1 MRINEINAPVQP
13 DTYEASMFISQSIRA
28 GKYAIKIHNLLHNDQ
43 EMESWVA
50 KKVDLASGY
59 IASIGHYMEGQ
70 TESVAE
76 DAGEGHMSKSQL
88 YATAKYALQIA
99 SMVRPGDDIEGW
111 VQTKMNRAVDMLD
124 AVYHYEDYQRLNPYR
139 EELGDLHQR
148 HAGIVQKNIDQIL
161 ATETAMD
168 DIETIPGM
176 LNIMK
181 RKVHNAEKKYAKEV
195 REGSRMPATMD
206 DRLKTRLQQIAINN
220 GAIATEYMGGSL
232 FVKFAGQTAKLKADK
247 THVLIRQNVKHHHPD
262 TGVNMFRVGD
272 EFVYDFVPLA
282 SEKPDADHT
291 NEGSRMPASMIRTK
305 QKLDSMSPD
314 EINHFF
320 QKRAHQHG
328 KPARELARS
337 QELRYGKEVA
347 AKAPYSRHVSEE
359 ILDEDFKGW
368 LQKMAAA
375 GIIVGGLAGIGTVMN
390 AIDNSVPAIQAINK
404 ALDSAEQRGDTK
416 LASMIQ
422 KDLQDAKLRL
432 DTGKDL
438 NQVKY
443 LQDKYKNFMPAGY
456 KSEDKDDQDYPP
468 HLQDLFKKL
477 RDKQAQNKEI
487 DAKVTDATPA
497 GYGPK
502 DDAVNEYS
510 PFKNK
515 VLSKIAKPA
524 SDYAEKLKT
533 LNMLARDPNTNRDPE
548 LQRELI
554 RRKQQLITT
563 KESSTVL
570 YTNRLTDM
578 MGKRLGE
585 SWANKFKTS

>member
-59 IASIGHYMEGQ
+59 IASIGHYMEGT

-99 SMVRPGDDIEGW
+99 SVVRPGDDIEGW

-139 EELGDLHQR
+139 EELGDLHQK
-148 HAGIVQKNIDQIL
+148 HAGLIQKNIDQIL
-161 ATETAMD
+161 ATETTID

-181 RKVHNAEKKYAKEV
+181 RKVHEVEKKYAKEV

-247 THVLIRQNVKHHHPD
+247 THVLIRQNVKHHYPD
-262 TGVNMFRVGD
+262 TGVNMFRVRD

-282 SEKPDADHT
+282 SEKSDADHT

-305 QKLDSMSPD
+305 QKLDSMSPE
-314 EINHFF
+314 EINDLF

-456 KSEDKDDQDYPP
+456 KSEDKDDQEYPP

-563 KESSTVL
+563 QESSTVL

>member
-13 DTYEASMFISQSIRA
+13 DTYEASMFIKQAIRA
-28 GKYAIKIHNLLHNDQ
+28 GKYAIKIHNILNNDQ

-50 KKVDLASGY
+50 KKIDLASGY
-59 IASIGHYMEGQ
+59 ISTIGHYIEGQ
-70 TESVAE
+70 TVTEISKMPKGTGTMQGVKE

-99 SMVRPGDDIEGW
+99 SMVQPGDDIEGW
-111 VQTKMNRAVDMLD
+111 MQTKMNRAVDMLD
-124 AVYHYEDYQRLNPYR
+124 AVYHYEDYQKLNPYR
-139 EELGDLHQR
+139 EQLGDLHQR

-161 ATETAMD
+161 ATETTID

-181 RKVHNAEKKYAKEV
+181 RKVQEVEKKYAKEV
-195 REGSRMPATMD
+195 KETNEASIKPYVSMYKGKDGKMVYDVLDKDGNSAHKSSDQRVAQAYLKTNYDRLKEGSRMP
-206 DRLKTRLQQIAINN
+206 
-220 GAIATEYMGGSL
+220 S
-232 FVKFAGQTAKLKADK
+232 
-247 THVLIRQNVKHHHPD
+247 
-262 TGVNMFRVGD
+262 
-272 EFVYDFVPLA
+272 
-282 SEKPDADHT
+282 
-291 NEGSRMPASMIRTK
+291 SMIKAKER
-305 QKLDSMSPD
+305 LDAMSPD

-320 QKRAHQHG
+320 QKRAHFFG

-347 AKAPYSRHVSEE
+347 AKAPYSRHVSEQ

-375 GIIVGGLAGIGTVMN
+375 GIIVGSLAGIGAVN
-390 AIDNSVPAIQAINK
+390 QAIDNSVPAIQAMNQ
-404 ALDSAEQRGDTK
+404 ALDSAEQRGDTESV
-416 LASMIQ
+416 AMIQ
-422 KDLQDAKLRL
+422 KDLKGAKLRL
-432 DTGKDL
+432 DIGKDL

-456 KSEDKDDQDYPP
+456 KSEDKDDQNYPP

-477 RDKQAQNKEI
+477 RDKQAQNKQV
-487 DAKVTDATPA
+487 DAKVTDATPK

-502 DDAVNEYS
+502 DDDAVNEYS

-533 LNMLARDPNTNRDPE
+533 LDMLARDPNTNRDPE
-548 LQRELI
+548 LQKELI

-585 SWANKFKTS
+585 SWANRYKKSINFSNPKGFSQRAH